1 MAILQTRA
9 ELHRESIRCPHGFRR
24 TARAGLI
31 FGWIGGVGEALGQR
45 GNLASQRTEH
55 VEVGHSLADRNLPRA
70 KGAQPQRSRRDWA
83 GNAPANNQQRN
94 QNDEEALGQHPEK
107 CLTPGEKNLGTD
119 VAHIVHHGQAAQHFI
134 LTANRQRE
142 NVNRHASQSEERTL
156 SVTLRDGLRNRR
168 RGYCE
173 GFREIRGRG
182 YQRALPVIDDDAQ
195 HVLAVSEQLHQ
206 PLQFVVWDPA
216 RTRIPRPL
224 NIADETLPN
233 HLDES
238 LLITAKSALLL
249 QHLVIRETR
258 RNQSDAENKRRN
270 KANTQQTHELSFYPR
285 F

>member
-70 KGAQPQRSRRDWA
+70 KAAHPQRSPRDGA

-94 QNDEEALGQHPEK
+94 QNDEEALGQHPKK
-107 CLTPGEKNLGTD
+107 CLTPCEKNLGAY

-168 RGYCE
+168 RGYGE
-173 GFREIRGRG
+173 GFHEIRGRG

-195 HVLAVSEQLHQ
+195 HVLAVSEPLHQ
-206 PLQFVVWDPA
+206 SLQFVVWDPA
-216 RTRIPRPL
+216 RTRPRPL
-224 NIADETLPN
+224 NIADETLPK
-233 HLDES
+233 HLGAT
-238 LLITAKSALLL
+238 LHITAHSALLS
-249 QHLVIRETR
+249 QHLLIVETR
-258 RNQSDAENKRRN
+258 RNQSDAETKRRN